1 MGGIKIARGSSR
13 HSIEKKLQDL
23 EEQKNKGNITL
34 EEYDT
39 LRIRYERKLGN
50 TETVSKLQESK
61 GFKPSKIKE
70 KKVMK
75 QELYD
80 EFVDK
85 YSKSDDKDYGQIQRS
100 NMFSKSTK
108 RTFIILFILL
118 AFGVGIVAG
127 FNVISNSQNQI
138 QNNVTITD
146 SAFSANA
153 TITNASNIVP
163 ANTSTVKYTKT
174 KKTYNNY
181 KKTNTSSSKS
191 YSSSSS
197 NSKNSYSNN
206 KYSGSSGSGN
216 SYSSNKYSS
225 GSGSSGSGNSY
236 RSNY

>member
-1 MGGIKIARGSSR
+1 
-13 HSIEKKLQDL
+13 
-23 EEQKNKGNITL
+23 
-34 EEYDT
+34 
-39 LRIRYERKLGN
+39 
-50 TETVSKLQESK
+50 
-61 GFKPSKIKE
+61 
-70 KKVMK
+70 MK

-197 NSKNSYSNN
+197 NSKILTQITNIREVQVQETVIPVTSIHQAQEVVVLEIVIEVIIKEY
-206 KYSGSSGSGN
+206 KYEI
-216 SYSSNKYSS
+216 K
-225 GSGSSGSGNSY
+225 
-236 RSNY
+236 